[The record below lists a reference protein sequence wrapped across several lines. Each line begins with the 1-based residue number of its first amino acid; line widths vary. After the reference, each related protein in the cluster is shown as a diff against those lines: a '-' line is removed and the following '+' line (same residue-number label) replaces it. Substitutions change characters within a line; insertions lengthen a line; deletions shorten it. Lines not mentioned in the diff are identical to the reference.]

1 MPTFAANLHY
11 LFNEVPFLER
21 FAHAAASGFRAVEF
35 QVPYDFPAQQLADL
49 LTRHELALALIDTP
63 TGNWQA
69 SERGLASV
77 PGREQEFLE
86 GLEKTLSYA
95 QVLKP
100 DCVHGRHRDRTHQ
113 QQDGRSVIADLS
125 AASIGR
131 ERTPKSD

>member
-21 FAHAAASGFRAVEF
+21 FAHAAASGFSAVEF

-69 SERGLASV
+69 GERGHASV

-86 GLEKTLSYA
+86 GLEK
-95 QVLKP
+95 
-100 DCVHGRHRDRTHQ
+100 R
-113 QQDGRSVIADLS
+113 
-125 AASIGR
+125 
-131 ERTPKSD
+131 